1 MSVDQYF
8 NREYDIR
15 KYNCA
20 HLVCEAWKDLTGFDL
35 AGVLRGFL
43 SGAKD
48 RRTILSDLR
57 KMRQLDEPVDPCIV
71 LMQQGRNAPHV
82 GLYVRGRVLH
92 IREQGVHFQP
102 LDVVSIGFPKVR
114 FYTC

>member
-1 MSVDQYF
+1 VSVDKYF
-8 NREYDIR
+8 NREYDVK

-35 AGVLRGFL
+35 VGVLGGFL

-48 RRTILSDLR
+48 RKTILSDLR
-57 KMRQLDEPVDPCIV
+57 KMQPLDKVTDPCIV
-71 LMQQGRNAPHV
+71 LMQQGRNAPHI

-92 IREQGVHFQP
+92 IRKEGVEFQP
-102 LDVVSIGFPKVR
+102 LDVATMGFPRVR